1 MSYTAGQKL
10 RATQMPFFVCTS
22 GTRPTGH
29 SGQVII
35 ETDTG
40 MAKIYTPGGS
50 WIDFYAWD
58 PTVSHEAVY
67 TQTIVQTIPT
77 ATDRPLGFNTAVT
90 TTNDVTRG
98 TATGGAIANGK
109 FTLNR
114 GGIWAIE
121 AGCRWGAPNAA
132 SQYGI
137 WIGPDN
143 GTSRF
148 CEQFSNAGGTA
159 AFATTCGTTERFASG
174 QTFNVYAFQNSGGNE
189 DTAILN
195 GSIYFRATWIR
206 P

>member
-10 RATQMPFFVCTS
+10 RASQMSGYVCTS
-22 GTRPTGH
+22 STRPAGH

-40 MAKIYTPGGS
+40 MSKIYTGSS
-50 WIDFYAWD
+50 WIDYAAWD
-58 PTVSHEAVY
+58 PTVSHECAY
-67 TQTIVQTIPT
+67 TQTIAQTIPT
-77 ATDRPLGFNTAVT
+77 GTDRPLGFNTAVT
-90 TTNDVTRG
+90 TTTDVTQG
-98 TATGGAIANGK
+98 TATGGSIANGK

-114 GGIWAIE
+114 GGVWAIC
-121 AGCRWGAPNAA
+121 AGIRWAAPNAA

-137 WIGPDN
+137 WLGPDN

-148 CEQFSNAGGTA
+148 ANQLQNCGGTS
-159 AFATTCGTTERFASG
+159 AFDQSVAVTDRYASA

-195 GSIYFRATWIR
+195 GAIYFRAVWIR